1 MRVGSIYP
9 EMLLALISVVLT
21 NSVGVNMSH
30 KNRITINSAADE
42 LPEFELDRDTA
53 MAMSQL
59 FEQHGDQYVIDSRNH
74 PELMQAILRS
84 WGNMVE
90 QSVNSLPDGVS
101 SSLRSAC
108 LDNAKV
114 SH

>member
-1 MRVGSIYP
+1 MPRFIDR
-9 EMLLALISVVLT
+9 LLLT

-42 LPEFELDRDTA
+42 LPEFELDRDTV
-53 MAMSQL
+53 MSMSQL